1 MLVSIE
7 KSFFQLSGTFM
18 VCDCD
23 IKSNKIDINITK
35 KSKNYIGI

>member
-18 VCDCD
+18 VCD

-35 KSKNYIGI
+35 NPKN